1 MGGDFSVSTSRFI
14 LSPDYQPMLAAFAQR
29 RVLVALDFDG
39 VLAPL
44 APLPELASV
53 PVQTRR
59 LANRVATLYP
69 AVVISG
75 RWRSQL
81 VDRLPDVP
89 FARLIGNFGYQPRD
103 HAGHPEVKALV
114 RRWAAVLTESCG
126 DHGITIEDKLFSLA
140 VHYRHAR
147 NRAEARARILKAVQT
162 LEGARWLNGTL
173 AISVLPASGMH
184 KGTALQSARKSLGCD
199 CAIYVGD
206 DDTDEDAFA
215 SDSPERLIAIRV
227 GRAAHSSAPYR
238 LHHQADIDAF
248 LRVLIGLRAP
258 GSRPQA

>member
-1 MGGDFSVSTSRFI
+1 MSTSRSI
-14 LSPDYQPMLAAFAQR
+14 LGPEYRSLLASFAR
-29 RVLVALDFDG
+29 RRLLVALDFDG

-44 APLPELASV
+44 VSTPEAASV
-53 PVQTRR
+53 PAVTKR
-59 LANRVATLYP
+59 LAHRLATLYP

-89 FARLIGNFGYQPRD
+89 FSRLIGNFGYQPRD

-114 RRWAAVLTESCG
+114 HRWAATLVEACR

-147 NRAEARARILKAVQT
+147 NRPEARARILKAVQT
-162 LEGARWLNGTL
+162 LDGARWLDGTL

-184 KGTALQSARKSLGCD
+184 KGTALQSARKALGCD

-206 DDTDEDAFA
+206 DGTDEDAFG
-215 SDSPERLIAIRV
+215 SDTPDRLIAVRV
-227 GRAAHSSAPYR
+227 GRAANSQAPYR

-248 LRVLIGLRAP
+248 LRVLIGLRA
-258 GSRPQA
+258 S

>member
-1 MGGDFSVSTSRFI
+1 MSTSRCI
-14 LSPDYQPMLAAFAQR
+14 LSPEYRSLLASFAR
-29 RVLVALDFDG
+29 RRLLVALDFDG

-44 APLPELASV
+44 VPTPEAARV
-53 PVQTRR
+53 PAITKR
-59 LANRVATLYP
+59 LAHRLATLYP

-114 RRWAAVLTESCG
+114 HRWAGILAEACAA
-126 DHGITIEDKLFSLA
+126 DHGIVIEDKVYSLA

-147 NRAEARARILKAVQT
+147 NRREARARILEVVDT

-173 AISVLPASGMH
+173 AISVLPATGLH
-184 KGTALQSARKSLGCD
+184 KGTALQSARKALGCD
-199 CAIYVGD
+199 CALYVGD
-206 DDTDEDAFA
+206 DGTDEDAFA
-215 SDSPERLIAIRV
+215 SDTPERLIAVRV
-227 GRAAHSSAPYR
+227 GRAAHSHAPYR
-238 LHHQADIDAF
+238 LHHQSDVDAF

-258 GSRPQA
+258 GSGLQA

>member
-1 MGGDFSVSTSRFI
+1 MSASRSI
-14 LSPDYQPMLAAFAQR
+14 LSPEYVPLLAGFAMR
-29 RVLVALDFDG
+29 RLLVALDFDG

-44 APLPELASV
+44 VPSPEAAQV
-53 PVQTRR
+53 PATTKR
-59 LANRVATLYP
+59 LAHRLATLYP

-103 HAGHPEVKALV
+103 HSGHPEVKAQV
-114 RRWAAVLTESCG
+114 HRWAAQLAGACAA
-126 DHGITIEDKLFSLA
+126 DHGIVVEDKLFSLA

-147 NRAEARARILKAVQT
+147 NRREARARILDAVNG

-199 CAIYVGD
+199 CALYVGD
-206 DDTDEDAFA
+206 DGTDEDAFA
-215 SDSPERLIAIRV
+215 SDTPERLIAVLV
-227 GRAAHSSAPYR
+227 GRAARSHAPFR
-238 LHHQADIDAF
+238 LHHQSDVNEL
-248 LRVLIGLRAP
+248 LRVLIGLRSTVYGP
-258 GSRPQA
+258 RS

>member
-1 MGGDFSVSTSRFI
+1 MSASRCI
-14 LSPDYQPMLAAFAQR
+14 LSPEYRPLLAGFAKR
-29 RVLVALDFDG
+29 RLLVALDFDG

-44 APLPELASV
+44 VPTPEAAQV
-53 PVQTRR
+53 PAITKR
-59 LANRVATLYP
+59 LAFRLATLYP

-89 FARLIGNFGYQPRD
+89 FARLIGNFGYQARD
-103 HAGHPEVKALV
+103 HSGHPEVKAQV
-114 RRWAAVLTESCG
+114 HRWAAQLTEACAA
-126 DHGITIEDKLFSLA
+126 DHGIVIEDKLFSLA

-147 NRAEARARILKAVQT
+147 NRRQARARILDAVNG

-199 CAIYVGD
+199 CALYVGD
-206 DDTDEDAFA
+206 DGTDEDAFA
-215 SDSPERLIAIRV
+215 SDTTERLIAVLV
-227 GRAAHSSAPYR
+227 GRAARSHASYR
-238 LHHQADIDAF
+238 LHHQSDVNEL
-248 LRVLIGLRAP
+248 LRILIGLRSTVYGP
-258 GSRPQA
+258 RS

>member
-1 MGGDFSVSTSRFI
+1 VSTSRNI
-14 LSPDYQPMLAAFAQR
+14 LSPEYRPVLSAFAQR
-29 RVLVALDFDG
+29 RPLVALDFDG

-44 APLPELASV
+44 VPSPEMASV
-53 PVQTRR
+53 PATTRR
-59 LANRVATLYP
+59 LAHRVSTLYP
-69 AVVISG
+69 SVVISG

-81 VDRLPDVP
+81 VDRLPDVG

-103 HAGHPEVKALV
+103 HAGHPEVKAMV
-114 RRWAAVLTESCG
+114 HRWAVAVTEACG
-126 DHGITIEDKLFSLA
+126 DHGIMIEDKLFSLA

-147 NRAEARARILKAVQT
+147 NRAEARERILKAVRT

-184 KGTALQSARKSLGCD
+184 KGTALQSARKALGCD

-215 SDSPERLIAIRV
+215 SDTPDRLIAIRV
-227 GRAAHSSAPYR
+227 GRAAHSQAPYR
-238 LHHQADIDAF
+238 LHHQADINAF
-248 LRVLIGLRAP
+248 LRLLAGLRAS
-258 GSRPQA
+258 GSRPRPETAPV

>member
-1 MGGDFSVSTSRFI
+1 VSASRCI
-14 LSPDYQPMLAAFAQR
+14 LSPEYRPLLVAFAKR
-29 RVLVALDFDG
+29 RLLVALDFDG

-44 APLPELASV
+44 VPTPEAAQV
-53 PVQTRR
+53 PATTRR
-59 LANRVATLYP
+59 LAHRLATLYP
-69 AVVISG
+69 SVVISG

-114 RRWAAVLTESCG
+114 HRWAGLLAGVCAG
-126 DHGITIEDKLFSLA
+126 DHGVVIEDKLFSLA

-147 NRAEARARILKAVQT
+147 NRRESRARILEAVT
-162 LEGARWLNGTL
+162 RLDGARWLNGTL
-173 AISVLPASGMH
+173 AISVLPATGMH
-184 KGTALQSARKSLGCD
+184 KGTALQSARKALGCD
-199 CAIYVGD
+199 CALYVGD
-206 DDTDEDAFA
+206 DGTDEDAFA
-215 SDSPERLIAIRV
+215 SDTPERLIAVLV
-227 GRAAHSSAPYR
+227 GRAARSQAPYR
-238 LHHQADIDAF
+238 LHHQADVNEF

>member
-1 MGGDFSVSTSRFI
+1 MSASRNI
-14 LSPDYQPMLAAFAQR
+14 LSPEYHPVLASFAQR
-29 RVLVALDFDG
+29 RALVALDFDG

-44 APLPELASV
+44 VPAPELASV
-53 PVQTRR
+53 PVTTRR
-59 LANRVATLYP
+59 LAHRVTTLYP

-103 HAGHPEVKALV
+103 HAGHPEVKAMV
-114 RRWAAVLTESCG
+114 HRWAAVLTEACG
-126 DHGITIEDKLFSLA
+126 DHGVTVENKVFSLA

-147 NRAEARARILKAVQT
+147 HRAEARERILKAVKT
-162 LEGARWLNGTL
+162 LDGARWLNGTL

-184 KGTALQSARKSLGCD
+184 KGTALQSARKALGCD

-215 SDSPERLIAIRV
+215 SDTPERLIAIRV
-227 GRAAHSSAPYR
+227 GRAAQSHAPYR
-238 LHHQADIDAF
+238 LHHQADINAL
-248 LRVLIGLRAP
+248 LRILIGLRSTVYSP
-258 GSRPQA
+258 RS